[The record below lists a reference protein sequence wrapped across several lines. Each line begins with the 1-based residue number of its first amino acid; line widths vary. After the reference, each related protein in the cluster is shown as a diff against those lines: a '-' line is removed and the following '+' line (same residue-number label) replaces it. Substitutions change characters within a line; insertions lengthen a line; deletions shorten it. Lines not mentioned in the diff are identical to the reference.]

1 MGRLNTRGNR
11 RSDEQFVDKANAFGR
26 MAGHFS
32 RHPHLGVSFAAP
44 AQDARTRAI
53 DAPAPTVQ
61 NLADY
66 DWSRIRRTALKVSSP
81 SDIGYFRHRA
91 AGELTAA
98 WNTTDKRVRRV
109 HLDMAERY
117 QALIGKAEEE
127 TPARLKVVAS

>member
-1 MGRLNTRGNR
+1 MDRLNTPCDH
-11 RSDEQFVDKANAFGR
+11 RSVEQILDKANGFDR

-32 RHPHLGVSFAAP
+32 RHPHLNLSLAAP
-44 AQDARTRAI
+44 AQDSRTRAI
-53 DAPAPTVQ
+53 HAPAPTVQ
-61 NLADY
+61 NLVDY
-66 DWSRIRRTALKVSSP
+66 DWSRIRRTGLKVNSP